1 MFCGGHVVPELSAR
15 QKVRAFMRAC
25 LLQEPC
31 KQTWDWELSLLHST
45 SAFSVY
51 KNQGNTT
58 NNTTTVVK
66 KALPGIKQKNMSSTV
81 KKGADSSDTESEDQ
95 AHPNSSTNLS
105 RQRTLRRYKKYNRT
119 RIILK
124 QWLFENRY
132 YAHPTEADLAFLAK
146 GTGLTKLQVSNW
158 INNARL
164 RKLPRIIQREGGYR
178 NYYSDSASSSDDYPE
193 PIARSPSPKQ
203 VSWLPP

>member
-1 MFCGGHVVPELSAR
+1 MWCQNFLRGRKSGLLCALACCRNHVSKRGIGSYHCFIPHLHFQCIKTRVIQPTTPLPWWKSLAGHKAEEYVIHR
-15 QKVRAFMRAC
+15 Q
-25 LLQEPC
+25 E
-31 KQTWDWELSLLHST
+31 
-45 SAFSVY
+45 
-51 KNQGNTT
+51 
-58 NNTTTVVK
+58 
-66 KALPGIKQKNMSSTV
+66 
-81 KKGADSSDTESEDQ
+81 GADSSDTESEDQ